1 VIAAWR
7 RGTTHATNRLP
18 STSARR
24 MMPGMVEYG
33 QGVGQATGV
42 AGGGGGGGG
51 QTMDAGA
58 AIGQFVGN
66 AVHTIS
72 TMPPTQ
78 LAILVIALVVGF
90 VLFKR
95 AF

>member
-1 VIAAWR
+1 
-7 RGTTHATNRLP
+7 
-18 STSARR
+18 

-42 AGGGGGGGG
+42 AGGGGGGGGG

-78 LAILVIALVVGF
+78 LAILVIAFVVGF

>member
-1 VIAAWR
+1 
-7 RGTTHATNRLP
+7 
-18 STSARR
+18 

>member
-1 VIAAWR
+1 
-7 RGTTHATNRLP
+7 
-18 STSARR
+18 
-24 MMPGMVEYG
+24 MPGMVEYG

-42 AGGGGGGGG
+42 AGGGGGGAG

-72 TMPPTQ
+72 TMPPAQ

>member
-1 VIAAWR
+1 
-7 RGTTHATNRLP
+7 
-18 STSARR
+18 

-33 QGVGQATGV
+33 NGVGHATGV

-51 QTMDAGA
+51 QTLDAGA

>member
-1 VIAAWR
+1 
-7 RGTTHATNRLP
+7 
-18 STSARR
+18 

-51 QTMDAGA
+51 GQTMDAGA
-58 AIGQFVGN
+58 AVGQFVGN

>member
-1 VIAAWR
+1 MA
-7 RGTTHATNRLP
+7 
-18 STSARR
+18 
-24 MMPGMVEYG
+24 EYG
-33 QGVGQATGV
+33 NGVGQASGV
-42 AGGGGGGGG
+42 AGGSNGG

-66 AVHTIS
+66 TAHTIS

-78 LAILVIALVVGF
+78 LALLVVAVVVGF
-90 VLFKR
+90 VLLKR

>member
-1 VIAAWR
+1 
-7 RGTTHATNRLP
+7 
-18 STSARR
+18 

-33 QGVGQATGV
+33 NGVGHATGV
-42 AGGGGGGGG
+42 AGGGGGGGGG

-78 LAILVIALVVGF
+78 LAILVVALVVGF

>member
-1 VIAAWR
+1 
-7 RGTTHATNRLP
+7 
-18 STSARR
+18 
-24 MMPGMVEYG
+24 MMAGMVEYG
-33 QGVGQATGV
+33 NGVGHATGV
-42 AGGGGGGGG
+42 AGGSGGG

-78 LAILVIALVVGF
+78 LAILVVALVVGF

>member
-1 VIAAWR
+1 
-7 RGTTHATNRLP
+7 
-18 STSARR
+18 

-51 QTMDAGA
+51 GQTMDAGA

-66 AVHTIS
+66 AVHTLS

>member
-1 VIAAWR
+1 
-7 RGTTHATNRLP
+7 
-18 STSARR
+18 

-78 LAILVIALVVGF
+78 LAILVIVLVVGL

>member
-1 VIAAWR
+1 
-7 RGTTHATNRLP
+7 
-18 STSARR
+18 

-33 QGVGQATGV
+33 NGVGQATGV

-51 QTMDAGA
+51 SMDAGA
-58 AIGQFVGN
+58 AMGQFFDN

-78 LAILVIALVVGF
+78 LAILVVVIVIGF
-90 VLFKR
+90 VILKR

>member
-1 VIAAWR
+1 
-7 RGTTHATNRLP
+7 
-18 STSARR
+18 

-78 LAILVIALVVGF
+78 LAILVIALVVGL

>member
-1 VIAAWR
+1 
-7 RGTTHATNRLP
+7 
-18 STSARR
+18 

-33 QGVGQATGV
+33 NGVGQATGV
-42 AGGGGGGGG
+42 ATGGSGGGGGS
-51 QTMDAGA
+51 MDAGA
-58 AIGQFVGN
+58 AFGQFVNN

-78 LAILVIALVVGF
+78 LALLVVVVVVGF
-90 VLFKR
+90 LIFKR

>member
-1 VIAAWR
+1 
-7 RGTTHATNRLP
+7 
-18 STSARR
+18 

-33 QGVGQATGV
+33 QGVGQATG

-58 AIGQFVGN
+58 AFGQFVGN
-66 AVHTIS
+66 AVHTIQ

-78 LAILVIALVVGF
+78 LALLVVIVVIGLVI
-90 VLFKR
+90 FKR